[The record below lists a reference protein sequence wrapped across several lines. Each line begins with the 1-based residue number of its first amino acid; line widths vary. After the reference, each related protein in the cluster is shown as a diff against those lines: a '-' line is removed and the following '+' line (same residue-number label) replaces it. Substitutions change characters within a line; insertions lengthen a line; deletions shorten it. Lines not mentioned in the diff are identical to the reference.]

1 MDKLSEAKRAW
12 VRRSAAGLVASL
24 CWVVGVAGAEDPELI
39 RLIDCPTAGV
49 LDKGSFGLDLRLCA
63 GGGVLG
69 QVTAGVVKRLTIGIS
84 YGGER
89 LIGNRGIEWY
99 PRVEAA
105 ARYRLVEESPVWP
118 ALVLGYETQGY
129 GAYRSKRYQIKSK
142 GAYVVLSKN
151 YLSPLG
157 QFGVHAGGNLSRETG
172 DGDEDPSAWVGVDKS
187 LNEDLSLVAEY
198 DLALNDD
205 SNSSPGTGTGYLN
218 LGARASVGS
227 QVSVCVYLKDVL
239 GNGRANPDPSR
250 ELAVVYT
257 ENF

>member
-1 MDKLSEAKRAW
+1 MDKLRVGKRAW
-12 VRRSAAGLVASL
+12 LRRR
-24 CWVVGVAGAEDPELI
+24 VVGLAACLSCGAGPAAAETPELI
-39 RLIDCPTAGV
+39 RLVDCPTAGV
-49 LDKGSFGLDLRLCA
+49 IDKGRFGLDLRLFS

-69 QVTAGVVKRLTIGIS
+69 QLTAGVVKRLTIGIS

-89 LIGNRGIEWY
+89 IVGNQGIDWY